1 MSKTARGKHFSGRRL
16 VEIDGKGEEHLR
28 EPEAVLEVGNS
39 GTTIR
44 LLSGLLAGLPLYV
57 CLQGDS
63 SIAKRPMNRIVVPL
77 RLMAAKMDGRQDA
90 KYTQLTINR
99 GSLIS
104 IDYTMPVAIAQV
116 KSAILLAGLYAT
128 GTTSVTE
135 LQVSRDHTARMLEA
149 FGVTVQRS
157 GKKVSIAG
165 KQRLTATTVNVP
177 GDISSAAFFLV
188 AGSIIPNSNITIQG
202 VGVNQTRTG
211 IIDVLE
217 RMGASIAVTGEDE
230 QSFEPFADLKVK
242 SAPLKATE
250 IAGELIPRLIDEI
263 PIIAL
268 AATQAEGITIIKD
281 AGELKVKE
289 TNRIDTVAKELKK
302 MGAHIE
308 TTVDGLIIHGKT
320 H

>member
-1 MSKTARGKHFSGRRL
+1 MG
-16 VEIDGKGEEHLR
+16 
-28 EPEAVLEVGNS
+28 
-39 GTTIR
+39 
-44 LLSGLLAGLPLYV
+44 
-57 CLQGDS
+57 
-63 SIAKRPMNRIVVPL
+63 
-77 RLMAAKMDGRQDA
+77 AKMDGRQSG
-90 KYTQLTINR
+90 KFTPLSING
-99 GSLIS
+99 GSLQA
-104 IDYTMPVAIAQV
+104 IDYTMPVASAQV
-116 KSAILLAGLYAT
+116 KSAILLAGLHAT

-135 LQVSRDHTARMLEA
+135 LQVSRDHTERMLEA
-149 FGVTVQRS
+149 FGVTVHRS

-165 KQRLTATTVNVP
+165 KQSLTATTINVP

-217 RMGASIAVTGEDE
+217 RMGASIKVTGEDE

-263 PIIAL
+263 PIISL
-268 AATQAEGITIIKD
+268 AATQAEGTTIIKD

-289 TNRIDTVAKELKK
+289 TNRIDTVAKELNK

-308 TTVDGLIIHGKT
+308 TTTDGLIIHGKT
-320 H
+320 TLKGAHVNSHGDHRIGMMLAIAGCLADGETVIENSEAIKVSYPTFFETLRKLYELN